1 MSLHPEQIPPVP
13 DETALVAR
21 AAFPKGNIYLQ
32 IRDTLGSI
40 YVDSDFAD
48 LFSVRGQRAQSPWRL
63 ALICIMQYME
73 NLSDRQVAEA
83 VRGRIDWKY
92 ALSLP
97 LNDPGFDFSI
107 LSEFRQRLIEGGKE
121 ELFRLT
127 NIRTIKRKRI
137 T

>member
-1 MSLHPEQIPPVP
+1 MKLISKYYMEKTDILKIVIWGQFELMSLHPQPIPPVP
-13 DETALVAR
+13 EQTVRVAK

-40 YVDSDFAD
+40 YVDEDFAN
-48 LFSVRGQRAQSPWRL
+48 LFSSDWSTRSVTL
-63 ALICIMQYME
+63 AISFNLCHAVQVKLIR
-73 NLSDRQVAEA
+73 SSSVPSA

-97 LNDPGFDFSI
+97 LEDSGFDFSA
-107 LSEFRQRLIEGGKE
+107 
-121 ELFRLT
+121 
-127 NIRTIKRKRI
+127 I